1 MIKKNQRLLNTLLVA
16 FDAVVMI
23 IAFTLAWLI
32 KFESGWMKIE
42 EHLPVDVYIQV
53 LFIGLPVALFMFYSY
68 NLYAPAR
75 RKSFFRESVEI
86 LASNVVVFIAI
97 LSVLFILKE
106 IHISRSFLFIFAMIN
121 MTLTI
126 IERITVRIWLRS
138 IRKKG
143 FNVKHILM
151 VGGGELGKAYMDE
164 IRRHSYLGYQVYGVL
179 DDDEEKHE
187 TEYYGVPYIGCI
199 EKLEDILNTNTI
211 DEVIIGLPLQAY
223 DKLNGIISSCE
234 KTGVRSMI
242 IPDYLRYI
250 PAKPEI
256 DELGNIIL
264 INSRY
269 VPLDNFFNQWA
280 KRMFDIVFSLVAL
293 TVTSPL
299 LLVISILVVTTSK
312 GGLIFKQ
319 KRVGYNKKEF
329 MMYKFR
335 SMAQQAEKASDEIW
349 TTKNDPRTTK
359 IGAFIRKTSLDEFP
373 QFINVLKGDMS
384 VVGPRPE
391 RPYYVDQFKEKIP
404 QYMIKHHVKP
414 GVTGWAQVNGWRGDT
429 SIQERI
435 NHDIY
440 YIENWNFMFDIQ
452 IVLMTMV
459 NGFIHKN
466 AY

>member
-16 FDAVVMI
+16 IDAVVMI
-23 IAFTLAWLI
+23 ISFTFAWLI
-32 KFESGWMKIE
+32 KFESGWIKSE
-42 EHLPVDVYIQV
+42 DHLPIDVYIQV
-53 LFIGLPVALFMFYSY
+53 LFIGIPVALFMFYSY
-68 NLYAPAR
+68 NLYTPAR
-75 RKSFFRESVEI
+75 RKSFFRESIQI
-86 LASNVVVFIAI
+86 LTSNMVIFIAI
-97 LSVLFILKE
+97 SSVLFILKE
-106 IHISRSFLFIFAMIN
+106 IHISRTFLVIFASLNII
-121 MTLTI
+121 LTVL
-126 IERITVRIWLRS
+126 ERITVRVWLRS

-143 FNVKHILM
+143 FNVKHILI

-164 IRRHSYLGYQVYGVL
+164 IHKHPYLGYQIYGIL
-179 DDDEEKHE
+179 DDDDEKQNE
-187 TEYYGVPYIGCI
+187 KYYDATYIGCI
-199 EKLEDILNTNTI
+199 DILEEVLTQNTI
-211 DEVIIGLPLQAY
+211 DEVIIGLPLKAY
-223 DKLNGIISSCE
+223 DKLSSIISTCE

-256 DELGNIIL
+256 DEIGNIVL

-280 KRMFDIVFSLVAL
+280 KRAFDVVFSSIAL
-293 TVTSPL
+293 LITLPF
-299 LLVISILVVTTSK
+299 LVIISLMVVTTSK
-312 GGLIFKQ
+312 GDLIFKQ

-335 SMAQQAEKASDEIW
+335 SMAQQEESDSDEIW
-349 TTKNDPRTTK
+349 TKENDPRTTK

-373 QFINVLKGDMS
+373 QFVNVLKGDMS

-391 RPYYVDQFKEKIP
+391 RPYYVEQFKEKIP
-404 QYMIKHHVKP
+404 QYMVKHHVKP

-440 YIENWNFMFDIQ
+440 YIENWSFVFDIQ
-452 IVLMTMV
+452 IVLLTLAK
-459 NGFIHKN
+459 GLIHKN